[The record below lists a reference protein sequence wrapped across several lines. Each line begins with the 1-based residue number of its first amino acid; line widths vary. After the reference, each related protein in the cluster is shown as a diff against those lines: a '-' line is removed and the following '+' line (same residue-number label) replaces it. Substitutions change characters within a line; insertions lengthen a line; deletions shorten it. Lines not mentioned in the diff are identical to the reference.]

1 LVVCHKLVLLT
12 VSLSLGV
19 FATHP
24 IQYYVPW
31 FRALEDEFDLQVL
44 YAYRQDA
51 EGQANAGFDVAFEWD
66 VPLLEGYSYM
76 WLENESSDP
85 SLRSFWG
92 CDTPQ
97 VRDVIGERT
106 FDAFLCLGWNKKCFL
121 QAAHACIRNGVSLL
135 FQGDSQL
142 RTPRSLLTRA
152 AKYLPYRVLLPQ
164 ASAHL
169 YVGERNRRYLRH
181 YGVPDDRLCFSPRF
195 VDNEFFRGRGH
206 QAEENGRATEIRDKF
221 SIPSSAFV
229 TAFVGKFI
237 PKKRVSDLIAAYR
250 YLDTDRADSHHLL
263 LIGDGPLRTKL
274 EDEVSRGDL
283 EDRIHFAG
291 FQNQKK
297 LPAFYR
303 AADSIVL
310 PSDGRETWGL
320 VVNEGMACG
329 RPAIVSDAV
338 GCAPDLVETAE
349 TGYQFEMGNPEAL
362 AGATRAL
369 KRQWRSR
376 REPMQEAIRERID
389 QYSIRKAT
397 EGLRTA
403 VQDLA

>member
-1 LVVCHKLVLLT
+1 
-12 VSLSLGV
+12 
-19 FATHP
+19 
-24 IQYYVPW
+24 
-31 FRALEDEFDLQVL
+31 
-44 YAYRQDA
+44 
-51 EGQANAGFDVAFEWD
+51 
-66 VPLLEGYSYM
+66 
-76 WLENESSDP
+76 
-85 SLRSFWG
+85 
-92 CDTPQ
+92 
-97 VRDVIGERT
+97 
-106 FDAFLCLGWNKKCFL
+106 
-121 QAAHACIRNGVSLL
+121 
-135 FQGDSQL
+135 
-142 RTPRSLLTRA
+142 
-152 AKYLPYRVLLPQ
+152 
-164 ASAHL
+164 
-169 YVGERNRRYLRH
+169 
-181 YGVPDDRLCFSPRF
+181 LCFSPRF

-303 AADSIVL
+303 AADSIAL

-362 AGATRAL
+362 AGAIRAL

-376 REPMQEAIRERID
+376 REPMQEAIRERVFERL
-389 QYSIRKAT
+389 S
-397 EGLRTA
+397 
-403 VQDLA
+403 